1 MLIANI
7 VTLAGAAAGGAVD
20 GSAGVGSGASA
31 GRTEV
36 ENNALSL
43 KQNQSRAI
51 EMTKCQSDSDCEKN
65 VIEKYRKL
73 NAEQHQSVIGC
84 TGAKDC
90 VNKANEV
97 SQLMADYANRTN
109 ELMEQSRLHGKLST
123 VEQYELSILQG
134 TSIQLEADRLAAIH
148 NALTSGDSPEAK
160 QLAIN
165 SLAQAVGTS
174 AAGIAAGIGKS
185 KGSAMPVPTPTRAE
199 NGLVYQSNGKHT
211 PGQAGY
217 NRNAGTEP
225 TNSIQLFSNSVENGK
240 KRYALDENGN
250 VHQFTNTNDGSWHWS
265 GSTGDASVPI
275 KKSDIPNAVK
285 KEFGLPGKWR

>member
-1 MLIANI
+1 
-7 VTLAGAAAGGAVD
+7 
-20 GSAGVGSGASA
+20 
-31 GRTEV
+31 
-36 ENNALSL
+36 
-43 KQNQSRAI
+43 
-51 EMTKCQSDSDCEKN
+51 
-65 VIEKYRKL
+65 
-73 NAEQHQSVIGC
+73 
-84 TGAKDC
+84 
-90 VNKANEV
+90 
-97 SQLMADYANRTN
+97 
-109 ELMEQSRLHGKLST
+109 
-123 VEQYELSILQG
+123 
-134 TSIQLEADRLAAIH
+134 LAAIH

-185 KGSAMPVPTPTRAE
+185 KGSAMPVPAPTRAE

-240 KRYALDENGN
+240 KRYALDDNGD

>member
-1 MLIANI
+1 
-7 VTLAGAAAGGAVD
+7 
-20 GSAGVGSGASA
+20 
-31 GRTEV
+31 
-36 ENNALSL
+36 
-43 KQNQSRAI
+43 
-51 EMTKCQSDSDCEKN
+51 MTKCQSDSDCEKN

-84 TGAKDC
+84 TGAKNC

-97 SQLMADYANRTN
+97 SQLMADYANRVN

-134 TSIQLEADRLAAIH
+134 TSIQLEADRLATIH

-174 AAGIAAGIGKS
+174 AAGIAAGIGKN
-185 KGSAMPVPTPTRAE
+185 KGSAMPVPIPTRAE

-217 NRNAGTEP
+217 NGNAGTEP

>member
-1 MLIANI
+1 
-7 VTLAGAAAGGAVD
+7 
-20 GSAGVGSGASA
+20 
-31 GRTEV
+31 
-36 ENNALSL
+36 
-43 KQNQSRAI
+43 
-51 EMTKCQSDSDCEKN
+51 MTKCQSDSDCEKN
-65 VIEKYRKL
+65 VIKKYRKL
-73 NAEQHQSVIGC
+73 NAEQHQGVIGC
-84 TGAKDC
+84 TGAKNC

-97 SQLMADYANRTN
+97 SQLMADYANRVN
-109 ELMEQSRLHGKLST
+109 ELMEQSRLHGNLNT
-123 VEQYELSILQG
+123 FEQYELSILLAA
-134 TSIQLEADRLAAIH
+134 SIQLEADRLAAIH

-174 AAGIAAGIGKS
+174 AAGIAAGIGKN
-185 KGSAMPVPTPTRAE
+185 KGSAMPVPIPTRAE

-217 NRNAGTEP
+217 NRNAVTEP

-240 KRYALDENGN
+240 KRYVLDENGN
-250 VHQFTNTNDGSWHWS
+250 VHPFTNTNDGSWHWS

-285 KEFGLPGKWR
+285 K